1 LPSKSVEELY
11 KNCTN
16 LDEFY
21 SCITVLHEKV
31 NQAMHKMN
39 QIEPPTSMEES
50 KELLMWIY
58 KTEDLV
64 SEITELHSFVL
75 FLSRQNTEDDTKRPL
90 LADCI
95 KLKNKIPALLSMLDQ
110 LFLGMSESMLK
121 EFLLS
126 KEMRERSLFYQERL
140 LKTSSKQVNSELQN
154 TLRKHMNEDSRSW
167 FDVRQKL
174 VNRISFKLDN
184 TKDETMTGQEAL
196 HIMYTS
202 HPVRSVRKKIKK
214 LFKENVNNDK
224 VLFATVLNQI
234 TANTENMNQAF
245 YKEETLNMS
254 LFQNRLTKRTLNSM
268 TSTID
273 KNLARLIPYYERKA
287 KLLGVETLD
296 EDDLLA
302 PVYSDQPQFTYEEAK
317 ELILQAFSNYS
328 PKLASFVRNAMEEK
342 WIDSENRSNK
352 SFIEFCTFLPVSKQ
366 SRINIIYKGTLR
378 CMSTLAHELGHAYHY
393 DKLSSKSTF
402 VQHMPLSIAE
412 FSSTFTDFIF
422 LNEMMKQNNTPEIQ
436 GLLIEEKLKA
446 ITLYILRPY
455 TQFLFQMK
463 LFQAR
468 TQGPLSVSQ
477 LDDLIVECQRFV
489 YQDSLG
495 EYNSEQWIS
504 HNLFYIPDK
513 IFYNYQYMFGYL
525 LSAGIHALTTNQDFS
540 FNQFANLLE
549 ESGSLPVEDLILKHV
564 GQDIREDEFWQI
576 AIDYLFQDIDR
587 YLKLTD
593 RQ

>member
-16 LDEFY
+16 LNEFY
-21 SCITVLHEKV
+21 SCVTALHEEV
-31 NQAMHKMN
+31 EQAMSKMN
-39 QIEPPTSMEES
+39 HIEPPQCMEES
-50 KELLMWIY
+50 KGILIWIC

-64 SEITELHSFVL
+64 SVITELHSLSL
-75 FLSRQNTEDDTKRPL
+75 FLSRQNTEDDTRKSL
-90 LADCI
+90 LADCVR
-95 KLKNKIPALLSMLDQ
+95 LKSKIPSILSMLDQ
-110 LFLGMSESMLK
+110 LFLGMPESLMK
-121 EFLLS
+121 KFLFS
-126 KEMRERSLFYQERL
+126 NEMRERSLFFQERL
-140 LKTSSKQVNSELQN
+140 LKASSKHVNSEIQN
-154 TLRKHMNEDSRSW
+154 TFRKHMNEDSRSW

-174 VNRISFKLDN
+174 INRISFKLDN
-184 TKDETMTGQEAL
+184 TKDETMTGQKAL
-196 HIMYTS
+196 HYMYTS

-214 LFKENVNNDK
+214 LFKENVNNDRD
-224 VLFATVLNQI
+224 LFAAVLNQI

-245 YKEETLNMS
+245 YKEDTLNVS

-287 KLLGVETLD
+287 ELLGVDTLD

-302 PVYSDQPQFTYEEAK
+302 PVYNDQPQFTYEEAK
-317 ELILQAFSNYS
+317 EFILQAFSNYI
-328 PKLASFVRNAMEEK
+328 PKLASFVSKAMEEE
-342 WIDSENRSNK
+342 WIDSENRNNK

-366 SRINIIYKGTLR
+366 SRINILYKGTLR

-393 DKLSSKSTF
+393 DKLSGKGAF
-402 VQHMPLSIAE
+402 VQNIPLSIAE

-422 LNEMMKQNNTPEIQ
+422 INEMIKQKDTPEIQ

-468 TQGPLSVSQ
+468 SQGPLSVSQ
-477 LDDLIVECQRFV
+477 LEELIVECQRFV

-525 LSAGIHALTTNQDFS
+525 LSAGVHALTTDHDFTYD
-540 FNQFANLLE
+540 QFANLLE

-564 GQDIREDEFWQI
+564 GQDIREEEFWQN
-576 AIDYLFQDIDR
+576 AIDYLFQDIDH
-587 YLKLTD
+587 YLKLTNK
-593 RQ
+593 Q